1 MEKEGAEIAETTLG
15 LVVQGFM
22 KADTCSLKC
31 PLRGLLSPNLEQG
44 VESIDQIA
52 SLCQS
57 DVEAVRV
64 AARETTLSFGEVQR
78 AALPN
83 VGRGWEVPGSM
94 ERLCWGGHGQL
105 PKDTNPHAGQAPP
118 ATRFTTL
125 GRGKFPLRLRWQE
138 ALC

>member
-1 MEKEGAEIAETTLG
+1 MLG

-31 PLRGLLSPNLEQG
+31 PLRGLFSPNLEQG

-57 DVEAVRV
+57 DVEAVRA

-78 AALPN
+78 PVLPTA
-83 VGRGWEVPGSM
+83 GRGWGVPGSM

-105 PKDTNPHAGQAPP
+105 PRDANPHTARAPP
-118 ATRFTTL
+118 ATHFTVPGGGRF
-125 GRGKFPLRLRWQE
+125 PSRLRRQE

>member
-1 MEKEGAEIAETTLG
+1 MFLKMSPEGSA
-15 LVVQGFM
+15 F
-22 KADTCSLKC
+22 
-31 PLRGLLSPNLEQG
+31 PNLKQG

-57 DVEAVRV
+57 DVEAVRA

-78 AALPN
+78 PVLPTA
-83 VGRGWEVPGSM
+83 GRGWGVPGPM

-105 PKDTNPHAGQAPP
+105 PKDANLHTARAPP
-118 ATRFTTL
+118 ATHFTAPGGGRF
-125 GRGKFPLRLRWQE
+125 PSRLRRQE